1 MQQRALVRLVNARG
15 LHARPCHA
23 IASAALRFKSSLHIT
38 HGGQKVDAKSI
49 LDLLTLCA
57 APGAELELIAEGEDA
72 DEMLRCVVELVGQRF
87 GESD

>member
-1 MQQRALVRLVNARG
+1 MQKRALVRLVNARG

-23 IASAALRFKSSLHIT
+23 IASTALRFASSLRIAHQ
-38 HGGQKVDAKSI
+38 GQSVDAKSI

-57 APGAELELIAEGEDA
+57 APGAELELIAEGDDA
-72 DEMLRCVVELVGQRF
+72 DEMLRSVVELVAQRF